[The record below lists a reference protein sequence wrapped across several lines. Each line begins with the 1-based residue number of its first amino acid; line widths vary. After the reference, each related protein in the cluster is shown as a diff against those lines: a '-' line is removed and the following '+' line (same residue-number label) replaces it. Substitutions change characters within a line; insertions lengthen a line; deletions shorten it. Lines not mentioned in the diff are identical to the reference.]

1 VQRAW
6 QERKNVTPPE
16 ERPATQTL
24 LTVLGLLQ
32 QDGMVQNRTVENI
45 NRNGR
50 IVGERDS
57 YPPGKN
63 HTADTSKTRSRSIR
77 GKMSKLWHHYQAG
90 GWAMWII
97 LFWLVCSIIAERAV
111 YLYGASINKEVF
123 LATMQKCIL
132 AGDVAKAVKMASAA
146 NAPLARIV
154 QSGLVKVNRPDEEVQ
169 AAMDEAALREMP
181 KINRRTGYLALFA
194 NLAML
199 SGLFGT
205 IVGLIK
211 AFGAVGG
218 ESVDPSQK
226 ARILAEGIAE
236 AMNCTAFGL
245 LSAIVALVGFAF
257 LNGKTQALEDDINE
271 ASVQVLNLVVANRQK
286 VSLQGLEQAAA

>member
-1 VQRAW
+1 
-6 QERKNVTPPE
+6 
-16 ERPATQTL
+16 
-24 LTVLGLLQ
+24 
-32 QDGMVQNRTVENI
+32 
-45 NRNGR
+45 
-50 IVGERDS
+50 
-57 YPPGKN
+57 
-63 HTADTSKTRSRSIR
+63 
-77 GKMSKLWHHYQAG
+77 MSSMWHHFQAG
-90 GWAMWII
+90 GWAMYII
-97 LFWLVCSIIAERAV
+97 LFWMICAIAIIAERAV
-111 YLYGASINKEVF
+111 YLYGSSINKEVF

-132 AGDVAKAVKMASAA
+132 AGDVAKAVKMCSAA

-169 AAMDEAALREMP
+169 AAMDEGALKEMP
-181 KINRRTGYLALFA
+181 KINRRTGYLALYA

-245 LSAIVALVGFAF
+245 LSAITALMGFAV
-257 LNGKTQALEDDINE
+257 LNGKTQQLEDDINE
-271 ASVQVLNLVVANRQK
+271 ASVQVLNLVVSNRQK
-286 VSLQGLEQAAA
+286 VNLQGIE